1 MKYKTNPRL
10 FNEDSDELVGKY
22 VAQFNAFGR
31 KSAEGVIGMGQ
42 TVLEA
47 KEKLED
53 ENEFRR
59 FCNRIRF
66 ENGSSAIRKLIQI
79 GKKADLLY
87 KHLERLPSSWTTL
100 YQMSQLTEE
109 QLEDGLARRLID
121 HTTSGERAKRM
132 VAVLR
137 GMPLR
142 QKHRP
147 PMPPVQQSAND
158 TRIDDGYALT
168 IRFGMTPSASE
179 AAMIEQAIR
188 DILALK
194 LVDGQVIRSAA
205 LDGLLLEDESDL
217 PLAA

>member
-1 MKYKTNPRL
+1 MKYKINPRL

-22 VAQFNAFGR
+22 VAQFNTFGR

-79 GKKADLLY
+79 GKKADLLNR
-87 KHLERLPSSWTTL
+87 HLERLPSSWTTL

-132 VAVLR
+132 VAELR
-137 GMPLR
+137 GLPPR
-142 QKHRP
+142 QKPRP

-158 TRIDDGYALT
+158 TRIDGYSLNV
-168 IRFGMTPSASE
+168 RFCMTPSASE
-179 AAMIEQAIR
+179 ATMIEQAIR
-188 DILALK
+188 DILAFK
-194 LVDGQVIRSAA
+194 LIDGQVTRSAA
-205 LDGLLLEDESDL
+205 LDDLLLADESNL

>member
-1 MKYKTNPRL
+1 MKYKINPRL
-10 FNEDSDELVGKY
+10 FNENSDELVGKY

-109 QLEDGLARRLID
+109 QLEDGLARHLID

-132 VAVLR
+132 VAELR
-137 GMPLR
+137 GLPLR
-142 QKHRP
+142 QKTRP
-147 PMPPVQQSAND
+147 PMQPVQQSAND
-158 TRIDDGYALT
+158 TRIDGYSLT

-188 DILALK
+188 DILAHELF
-194 LVDGQVIRSAA
+194 DGQVTRSAA
-205 LDGLLLEDESDL
+205 LDDLLLADESVL